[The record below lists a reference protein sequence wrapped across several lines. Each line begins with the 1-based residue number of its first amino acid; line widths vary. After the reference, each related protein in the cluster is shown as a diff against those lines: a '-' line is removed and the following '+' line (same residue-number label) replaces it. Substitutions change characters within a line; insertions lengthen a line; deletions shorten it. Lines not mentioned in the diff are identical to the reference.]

1 MLIGTRHH
9 RSLRE
14 VCSIQCVALVRSS
27 REAVAITDH
36 QLRSATLPRPSKQMS
51 QIAVS
56 SLPPSGNPKPSSAAA
71 APLGDNAAVSKRLQS
86 ELMALMMSGDT
97 GISAFPDGD
106 SLFFWVGTIAGAD
119 GTVYE
124 GMTFKVSLQFKGNYP
139 FEPPVVRFE
148 SPCFHPNVDKYGNI
162 CLDILKERWSA
173 AYSVRTVLLSLQ
185 SLLGEPNNESP
196 LNTQAAELWA
206 DQVQY
211 LKVLKLQYRA
221 P

>member
-1 MLIGTRHH
+1 
-9 RSLRE
+9 
-14 VCSIQCVALVRSS
+14 
-27 REAVAITDH
+27 
-36 QLRSATLPRPSKQMS
+36 
-51 QIAVS
+51 
-56 SLPPSGNPKPSSAAA
+56 
-71 APLGDNAAVSKRLQS
+71 
-86 ELMALMMSGDT
+86 MMSGDT